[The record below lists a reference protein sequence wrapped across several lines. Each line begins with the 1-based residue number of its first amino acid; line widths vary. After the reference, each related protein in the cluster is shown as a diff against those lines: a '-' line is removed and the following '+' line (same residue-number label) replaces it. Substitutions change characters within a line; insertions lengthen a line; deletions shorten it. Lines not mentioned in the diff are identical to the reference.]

1 MHTGLSCEASPAE
14 VALVRQDLGFV
25 PTNLVRVSAFVDRDG
40 CTSRSGDSKDHL
52 PAVLLLYPLRNA
64 ESAYKKKQRAL
75 VEPFPTIYWLSSPE
89 LKARVSALEDQQ
101 FVLTLQHRLDTNEG
115 AKEKMA
121 QCHREY
127 AAERWNMMTPD
138 DVALV
143 KGRRWEFVLR
153 DVGIAG
159 IRDFTNV
166 KCLHTHYAHYLAT
179 GKNLIGEWV
188 QELLNDAPTT
198 STN

>member
-115 AKEKMA
+115 AKE
-121 QCHREY
+121 
-127 AAERWNMMTPD
+127 
-138 DVALV
+138 
-143 KGRRWEFVLR
+143 
-153 DVGIAG
+153 VG
-159 IRDFTNV
+159 TEN
-166 KCLHTHYAHYLAT
+166 
-179 GKNLIGEWV
+179 
-188 QELLNDAPTT
+188 
-198 STN
+198 